1 MAKTTSTKEAGGKG
15 VQARKTSIKGVA
27 SKEELDTRKNAV
39 KVYGADKIFEHKPS
53 YATNSNS
60 NSTKNTYYELKN
72 KAVSTWNKG
81 VDQQNKGASKVSVGL
96 TVKGSLNKAKSKAQ
110 DAYAEAY
117 KKSMSNKTSSSSS
130 TKKKSS
136 KTKASSST
144 LKRDLADDGTPLGR
158 M

>member
-15 VQARKTSIKGVA
+15 VQARKTSIKGIA
-27 SKEELDTRKNAV
+27 SKEELNTRKNAV
-39 KVYGADKIFEHKPS
+39 KVYGADQLFEHKPS
-53 YATNSNS
+53 YATNPNS
-60 NSTKNTYYELKN
+60 NSAKNTYYELKN
-72 KAVSTWNKG
+72 KAISTWNKG
-81 VDQQNKGASKVSVGL
+81 VDQQNKGASKVSAGL
-96 TVKGSLNKAKSKAQ
+96 TVKGSLNKAKSKVQ

-117 KKSMSNKTSSSSS
+117 KKSMSSKTSSSS